1 MHALF
6 DVDTSLEKSWR
17 FFADGEEE
25 YMRVEVDSSAA
36 ARVSTI
42 VLVQYISIYLRL
54 VEKYQNKFII

>member
-6 DVDTSLEKSWR
+6 DVDTSLEKSCH